1 MKTPHRVCFKLGN
14 MEVWQTLE
22 AETAQEIYDTAE
34 CQCMLE
40 GGFKLVIDLEIEVD
54 SRPRRAYN
62 STTLMQTT

>member
-1 MKTPHRVCFKLGN
+1 

-40 GGFKLVIDLEIEVD
+40 GGFKLVIDLKIEVD

-62 STTLMQTT
+62 STTLKQTT